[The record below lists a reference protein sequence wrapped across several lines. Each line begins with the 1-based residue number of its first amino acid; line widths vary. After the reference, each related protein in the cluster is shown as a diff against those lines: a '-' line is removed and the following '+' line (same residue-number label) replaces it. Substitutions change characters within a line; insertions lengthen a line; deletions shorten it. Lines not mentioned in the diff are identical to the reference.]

1 VTRETKVIY
10 LKIKVMKNLKK
21 KKKLLILLAILLT
34 VIGLGIVTSV
44 IMSLIPISIILTF
57 PLLLLI
63 VYKIGKDVDVIVDAI
78 FLMELSEEGGVFEG
92 IVDLYIDEEEE
103 LN

>member
-1 VTRETKVIY
+1 
-10 LKIKVMKNLKK
+10 MKNLKK

-63 VYKIGKDVDVIVDAI
+63 VYKIGKDVDVLVDAI
-78 FLMELSEEGGVFEG
+78 FLMELVEEGGVFEG